1 MSLWRHFKVSKL
13 FRSLKW
19 VTKLM
24 CSAEVFKDENPQL
37 ASHFCRSMF
46 TGRLSQ
52 LLTQQKK
59 PYNHSKGISKVCPTN
74 QTVNA
79 YQLQTKFGKT
89 IPGPVSLWPTVTR
102 AKGRVEPQNG
112 GKEKCLMVK
121 DINQV
126 PYTTLTWQTFQS
138 KLSFPRSLFKQ
149 TNKKPTQ
156 STSAL

>member
-1 MSLWRHFKVSKL
+1 
-13 FRSLKW
+13 
-19 VTKLM
+19 M

-112 GKEKCLMVK
+112 GKVSNGKGYK
-121 DINQV
+121 SSSIHYIN
-126 PYTTLTWQTFQS
+126 LTNVSVQIVFS
-138 KLSFPRSLFKQ
+138 MLII
-149 TNKKPTQ
+149 
-156 STSAL
+156 